1 MAILFQSLSH
11 VNLYEAV
18 FKTLNIPFVT
28 VAGRGYYSRQEVWD
42 LLNLLQAVYN
52 PSDNLSLAS
61 ALRSPLFGFSDDAL
75 FALRLQRSDDDQRLM
90 SLWDALDQPGGL
102 VPVDEYEKVDFARD
116 CLYDLRASAGRVT
129 ISELLRMALERTGY
143 LATLTGLPDGMRR
156 RGNIE
161 KLLEKAESSRKVT
174 LGAFSQYLRDLSAR
188 ETREG
193 DAPIDATGA
202 INIMT
207 VHASKGLEF
216 PVVVLADASWERRGG
231 QRSPV
236 IVDANW
242 GLACTVYD
250 EEADKQVAPFIYQHI
265 QRVEGLRDDAERLRL
280 LYVGATRAQDLL
292 IISGQVQQKD
302 DSWQSSGWL
311 DHILNALELRET
323 LNPCDDVTI
332 DYEWG
337 QARVSLPRLAP
348 HDDELTH
355 FSEQLSG
362 DWNLTDIDVQPL
374 KPPLLYSVETRPE
387 ARLRHL
393 SATHIADIGSVEW
406 AEDYEEEAYY
416 RDRFIREALQDA
428 PTRVE
433 SVLDRSRRG
442 ASARQIGEIVH
453 EALRYWRL
461 PGNFDADDLRDLLK
475 SYAWKRGIAEGHFV
489 EDAASRAFTLLKLFE
504 QSPVYREI
512 ESARNTFR
520 ELPFVYQK
528 DGYIVHGVIDLLY
541 QKSDGHWAVMDYKTS
556 FVQGVGGAAKQPDIV
571 LHARRYH
578 LQVGIYAEAASAQ
591 LHGET
596 PETYVHY
603 IRHNQTVQI
612 NEEEWRGALSQK
624 NLRNRIVQVIEGRM

>member
-1 MAILFQSLSH
+1 
-11 VNLYEAV
+11 
-18 FKTLNIPFVT
+18 
-28 VAGRGYYSRQEVWD
+28 
-42 LLNLLQAVYN
+42 
-52 PSDNLSLAS
+52 
-61 ALRSPLFGFSDDAL
+61 
-75 FALRLQRSDDDQRLM
+75 M

-161 KLLEKAESSRKVT
+161 KLLDKAESSGKVT

-202 INIMT
+202 VTIMT

-216 PVVVLADASWERRGG
+216 PVVALADASWERRGG

-337 QARVSLPRLAP
+337 QARISAPRLAP

-416 RDRFIREALQDA
+416 RDRFIREALQD
-428 PTRVE
+428 E
-433 SVLDRSRRG
+433 SC
-442 ASARQIGEIVH
+442 
-453 EALRYWRL
+453 
-461 PGNFDADDLRDLLK
+461 DA
-475 SYAWKRGIAEGHFV
+475 
-489 EDAASRAFTLLKLFE
+489 
-504 QSPVYREI
+504 
-512 ESARNTFR
+512 
-520 ELPFVYQK
+520 
-528 DGYIVHGVIDLLY
+528 
-541 QKSDGHWAVMDYKTS
+541 
-556 FVQGVGGAAKQPDIV
+556 
-571 LHARRYH
+571 
-578 LQVGIYAEAASAQ
+578 IYAKWFRKAVADRAGSR
-591 LHGET
+591 HGS
-596 PETYVHY
+596 
-603 IRHNQTVQI
+603 
-612 NEEEWRGALSQK
+612 G
-624 NLRNRIVQVIEGRM
+624 G